1 MAGEIRGTSYIPTIL
16 WEGIEYGYVS
26 FLVRGG
32 TFRWDIGTAGSTAM
46 MALSIIP
53 LCQMGGVDGTSHLV
67 FGSLEFLEE
76 PNRF

>member
-16 WEGIEYGYVS
+16 WEGIE
-26 FLVRGG
+26 F
-32 TFRWDIGTAGSTAM
+32 GTAGSTAM